1 MLKTIKSKFIFF
13 SILLIIVSVGIP
25 NYFLIQQFRTNF
37 RERSELYLNS
47 SMDMILFN
55 LSNSMRENHSQN
67 IQKAIDNMVLN
78 KNVNHIRIFNSD
90 GLVLFSTIHGDINN
104 NIQVVAPNH
113 IDLNLIEGEERK
125 INLMDDDHAF
135 TAFQAIK
142 NEIECQNCH
151 GNESIIAFIDVDTHL
166 TTPEKNFNT
175 GVIRFIYLGIA
186 LIILLAV
193 GLLIIFNYFINKP
206 LYKINEAITK
216 LGKGDFGLQLPV
228 GRDDEFGN
236 LNKHFNRMVYELDN
250 SQKEIE
256 QLHNEQLRRADKMVT
271 LGEIAASMA
280 HDINNHSAII
290 MARADYLQ
298 MQTINDSSFDKFNE
312 ELSVIIDQVYKIS
325 KTTGYILKNAKRVS
339 SKFSYFSLS
348 EILDSTISNIDPLFK
363 MKNVSIEWN
372 SSDGDFVIHGNVEQ
386 VEQVIMNLS
395 NNALDAMEAGGKLK
409 ISVGENQLG
418 EIELSI
424 SDNGKGI
431 PPENI
436 DRIFS
441 PFFTTKIGEKG
452 TGLGL
457 YIVNNICKNHNA
469 ELKCNSQVGK
479 GTEFIIT
486 FKSEKDTQ

>member
-1 MLKTIKSKFIFF
+1 
-13 SILLIIVSVGIP
+13 V
-25 NYFLIQQFRTNF
+25 
-37 RERSELYLNS
+37 
-47 SMDMILFN
+47 
-55 LSNSMRENHSQN
+55 
-67 IQKAIDNMVLN
+67 
-78 KNVNHIRIFNSD
+78 
-90 GLVLFSTIHGDINN
+90 IH
-104 NIQVVAPNH
+104 
-113 IDLNLIEGEERK
+113 
-125 INLMDDDHAF
+125 
-135 TAFQAIK
+135 
-142 NEIECQNCH
+142 
-151 GNESIIAFIDVDTHL
+151 
-166 TTPEKNFNT
+166 
-175 GVIRFIYLGIA
+175 FIYLGIA
-186 LIILLAV
+186 LIILLSV

-206 LYKINEAITK
+206 LHQITGAITK
-216 LGKGDFGLQLPV
+216 LEKGDFGLQLPV
-228 GRDDEFGN
+228 ERDDEFGT

-250 SQKEIE
+250 SRNEIE

-298 MQTINDSSFDKFNE
+298 MQTNNDTSLDKFNE

-348 EILDSTISNIDPLFK
+348 KILDSTIGNIDPLFK
-363 MKNVSIEWN
+363 MKNVSIERN
-372 SSDGDFVIHGNVEQ
+372 YSGKDLVIHGNVEQ
-386 VEQVIMNLS
+386 IEQVIMNLS
-395 NNALDAMEAGGKLK
+395 NNALDAMEEGGILT

-469 ELKCNSQVGK
+469 ELKCNSQVGE

-486 FKSEKDTQ
+486 FKSEKVT